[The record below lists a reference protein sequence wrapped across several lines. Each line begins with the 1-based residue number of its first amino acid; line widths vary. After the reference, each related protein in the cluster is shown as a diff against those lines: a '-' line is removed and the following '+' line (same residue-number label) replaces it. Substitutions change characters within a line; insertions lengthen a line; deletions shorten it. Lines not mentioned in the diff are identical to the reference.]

1 MRIDA
6 PSVAVPHAYP
16 ALPRMTDLGKVPCP
30 VPIQRVTQPARA
42 TAGQKQIWYTRE
54 AAALRDRDRCAI
66 GAIASPT
73 YSVVHGV
80 R

>member
-1 MRIDA
+1 LA
-6 PSVAVPHAYP
+6 
-16 ALPRMTDLGKVPCP
+16 
-30 VPIQRVTQPARA
+30 PIQRVTQPARA